1 MTITVRALTANDRD
15 RWQELYSGYCDF
27 YAKPLSDE
35 RAETV
40 FGWLLDADH
49 ELECIVAELDGQII
63 GLAHFREF
71 ARPIAGGRAM
81 FLDDLFTAQEA
92 RGTGAATTLIEAL
105 REIGTERGLVMI
117 RWLTAEDNVTA
128 QRVYDKIARKTN
140 MLTYDLEL

>member
-1 MTITVRALTANDRD
+1 MTVTVRALAADDRV
-15 RWQELYSGYCDF
+15 RWQELYAGYCDF
-27 YAKPLSDE
+27 YSKPLTDE
-35 RAETV
+35 RAEIV

-49 ELECIVAELDGQII
+49 ELECIVAEHEGRIV

-81 FLDDLFTAQEA
+81 FLDDLFTAPEA
-92 RGTGAATTLIEAL
+92 RGTGAATTLIESL
-105 REIGTERGLVMI
+105 REIGTKRGLVMI

-128 QRVYDKIARKTN
+128 QRVYDKLAKKTN

>member
-1 MTITVRALTANDRD
+1 MTLTVRAIAATDRT
-15 RWQELYSGYCDF
+15 RWQQLYAGYCDF
-27 YAKPLSDE
+27 YSKPLSEE
-35 RAETV
+35 RADIV

-49 ELECIVAELDGQII
+49 ELECIVAEKDGLIV

-81 FLDDLFTAQEA
+81 FLDDLFTAPEA

-105 REIGTERGLVMI
+105 REIGRERGLVMI
-117 RWLTAEDNVTA
+117 RWLTADDNLAA
-128 QRVYDKIARKTN
+128 QRVYDKLARKTN

>member
-1 MTITVRALTANDRD
+1 MTLTVRALSATDRD
-15 RWQELYSGYCDF
+15 RWRELYAGYCDF
-27 YAKPLSDE
+27 YSKPLSDE
-35 RAETV
+35 RAEIV
-40 FGWLLDADH
+40 FRWLLDADH
-49 ELECIVAELDGQII
+49 ELECIVAELDGRVI

-81 FLDDLFTAQEA
+81 FLDDLFTAPEA

-117 RWLTAEDNVTA
+117 RWLTADDNVAA
-128 QRVYDKIARKTN
+128 QRVYDKLARKTN